1 MINEK
6 SLHFLRV
13 AASKAIV
20 IISTLAVVAICMNMI
35 YASPDLQVIVIII
48 IMIKYIYK
56 Y

>member
-20 IISTLAVVAICMNMI
+20 IISKLAVVAICMI
-35 YASPDLQVIVIII
+35 YASPDLQVDHR
-48 IMIKYIYK
+48 YRYRHH
-56 Y
+56 YD